1 MIIDIIFA
9 GLLLWAVIKGL
20 RKGLVLAV
28 FSFLAILIGLAAA
41 IKLSTVVAGW
51 LQRNTNIGMQWLPV
65 LSFVIIMIAVALLV
79 RWCASLIE
87 VGLDLVLM
95 GWINKL
101 GGVLLYIM
109 LYITV
114 FSVCLFYARQMNL
127 LKPETFE
134 QSHSYEFIRPW
145 GPKAIDALSV
155 VLPFFR
161 NMFGELQQFF
171 GSLA

>member
-9 GLLLWAVIKGL
+9 GLLLYAIIKGL

-28 FSFLAILIGLAAA
+28 FSFLAVIIGLAAA
-41 IKLSTVVAGW
+41 IKLSAVVAGW
-51 LQRNTNIGMQWLPV
+51 LQRNTNIGMQWLPL
-65 LSFVIIMIAVALLV
+65 LSFVVIMIAVALLV

-95 GWINKL
+95 GWLNKIA
-101 GGVLLYIM
+101 GVLLYMI

-114 FSVCLFYARQMNL
+114 FSVCLFYAQQMNL
-127 LKPETFE
+127 LQDQTFT

-161 NMFGELQQFF
+161 NMFGQLQQFF

>member
-9 GLLLWAVIKGL
+9 GLLLFAIIKGL

-28 FSFLAILIGLAAA
+28 FSFLAVIIGLAAA
-41 IKLSTVVAGW
+41 VKLSTVVAGW
-51 LQRNTNIGMQWLPV
+51 LQHNTNIGMQWLPL

-95 GWINKL
+95 GWINKI
-101 GGVLLYIM
+101 GGVLLYMI

-127 LKPETFE
+127 LQAQTFE
-134 QSHSYEFIRPW
+134 QSYSWGFIQPW
-145 GPKAIDALSV
+145 GPKAIDALSIV
-155 VLPFFR
+155 IPFFR

>member
-1 MIIDIIFA
+1 VIIDIIFA
-9 GLLLWAVIKGL
+9 GLLLFAIIKGL

-28 FSFLAILIGLAAA
+28 FSFFAVIVGLAAA
-41 IKLSTVVAGW
+41 VKLSTVVAGW
-51 LQRNTNIGMQWLPV
+51 LQRNTNIGMQWLPL
-65 LSFVIIMIAVALLV
+65 LSFVIIMVAVALLV

-95 GWINKL
+95 GWINKI
-101 GGVLLYIM
+101 GGVLLYMI

-114 FSVCLFYARQMNL
+114 LSVCLFYARQMNL
-127 LKPETFE
+127 LQAQTFE
-134 QSHSYEFIRPW
+134 QSYSWGFIQPW
-145 GPKAIDALSV
+145 GPKAIGALSI
-155 VLPFFR
+155 VLPVFR

>member
-9 GLLLWAVIKGL
+9 GLLLYAIIKGL

-28 FSFLAILIGLAAA
+28 FSFFAVIIGLAAA

-51 LQRNTNIGMQWLPV
+51 LQRNTNIGMQWLPL
-65 LSFVIIMIAVALLV
+65 LSFVVIMIAVALLV

-95 GWINKL
+95 GWLNKIA
-101 GGVLLYIM
+101 GVLLYMI

-114 FSVCLFYARQMNL
+114 FSVCLFYAQQMNL
-127 LKPETFE
+127 LQAQTFT

-161 NMFGELQQFF
+161 NMFGQLQQFF